1 MSAAALILR
10 IMFGTVT
17 VIVLGVTSVFGF
29 IILEPFAAAFGTP
42 GGLPGWSG
50 LGSHTLMFTSMGML
64 GLLLVLVLWFVYAP
78 IRNDRRQQ
86 FRR

>member
-10 IMFGTVT
+10 IIFATVT
-17 VIVLGVTSVFGF
+17 VVVLGVTFVFGF
-29 IILEPFAAAFGTP
+29 LVIEPFSEAFGAP
-42 GGLPGWSG
+42 ALAGWSG
-50 LGSHTLMFTSMGML
+50 LGAHTLMFTSLGMV
-64 GLLLVLVLWFVYAP
+64 GLLLVLTLWFVYAP